1 MMNFTN
7 DEMNLMAIYNAG
19 SRTALMDALT
29 AMREYLEEDE
39 AELRDMTDSVLEK
52 LNAMT
57 DSEYDELVL
66 IPDFDEEDA
75 NAE

>member
-1 MMNFTN
+1 MNFTN

-19 SRTALMDALT
+19 SRIGLVEELT
-29 AMREYLEEDE
+29 SMREYLEDDE
-39 AELRDMTDSVLEK
+39 AELREMTDSVLAK
-52 LNAMT
+52 LEAMT
-57 DSEYDELVL
+57 DAEFTELEL

>member
-7 DEMNLMAIYNAG
+7 DEMNLMAIYNTG
-19 SRTALMDALT
+19 TRDGLMDALT
-29 AMREYLEEDE
+29 VMREYLEEDE

>member
-7 DEMNLMAIYNAG
+7 DEMNLMAIYHTG
-19 SRTALMDALT
+19 TRDGLMDALT
-29 AMREYLEEDE
+29 VMREYLEEDE

>member
-7 DEMNLMAIYNAG
+7 DEMNLMAIYHTGTRNG
-19 SRTALMDALT
+19 LIDALT

-52 LNAMT
+52 LNAMA
-57 DSEYDELVL
+57 DEDFAFLD
-66 IPDFDEEDA
+66 IYPDFDV
-75 NAE
+75 